1 MPPLSAALRAHVT
14 HFTCAPTWP
23 PPPPPTELRGHH
35 HTATSPLSAHLRGHH
50 HHLYLR
56 TYMVK
61 TCSTCGPTWVITPPL
76 ADLRGC
82 DIPLTRRIYVA
93 RRPLPPVGPVWLR
106 DLPCFSSTY
115 APTPQVVP
123 PLSPDLQHKQLM
135 LLPFTPR
142 VGRGG
147 GGQGASR
154 TDCHPLPPPPGA
166 SVEEALVSLLLYG
179 WGRFMAQDQLHHR

>member
-93 RRPLPPVGPVWLR
+93 RRPLPPGGPVWLR

-115 APTPQVVP
+115 APTPQVV
-123 PLSPDLQHKQLM
+123 
-135 LLPFTPR
+135 
-142 VGRGG
+142 
-147 GGQGASR
+147 
-154 TDCHPLPPPPGA
+154 LPPSLPTSNISSSCFSPSHQEWAGA
-166 SVEEALVSLLLYG
+166 VVARERQGQTVTHCRLHQ
-179 WGRFMAQDQLHHR
+179 GRQ